1 VHDAFSGVFAMHLFP
16 DLKSGAVYCGFLG
29 CIDRAFRPLLTPDLR
44 SDAIEPFSRPL
55 CHL

>member
-1 VHDAFSGVFAMHLFP
+1 MHLFP

-29 CIDRAFRPLLTPDLR
+29 CIDRAFRPFLTPDLS
-44 SDAIEPFSRPL
+44 SDAVEPFSRPL

>member
-1 VHDAFSGVFAMHLFP
+1 MHLFP

-29 CIDRAFRPLLTPDLR
+29 CIDRAFRPFLTPDLR
-44 SDAIEPFSRPL
+44 SDAVEPFSRPL